1 MVKKTSKLAYSVGS
15 MKDFSSFV
23 DSLVDANMKKGDK
36 VNVTLTDIKS
46 LDLSSLR
53 DLDEKLYLTG
63 VKIELNVT
71 GNVGVLSAALLSP
84 QHKRRGFKG
93 RSISLAI
100 PSSLD
105 AASKSLL
112 EKRVVSFAK
121 KGSESKMKDFVSKG
135 VEISMDTAKE
145 LGLVDT
151 IIDLSKKRGSN
162 VGKAA
167 VVASEGNPAT
177 ENSTEIK

>member
-1 MVKKTSKLAYSVGS
+1 MKANKKRVKNIDSNEGLRE
-15 MKDFSSFV
+15 FV

-36 VNVTLTDIKS
+36 VKVTLTDIKS

-84 QHKRRGFKG
+84 QHTRRGFKG

-112 EKRVVSFAK
+112 SERIVSFAK

-145 LGLVDT
+145 IGLVDT

-167 VVASEGNPAT
+167 VVASEGNPAS